1 MKSLKSL
8 LLTLRPVG
16 LLLLWA
22 VGVLAVVHL
31 VSGPDAPSTGGTL
44 VFSADFDGGDL
55 DGWNQGDPD
64 AGWKKGD
71 WTIRDGRLHGEKI
84 HNAALW
90 LSRELPSKVR
100 IEFDARALSEK
111 GDVKCEVFG
120 DGRTHQSGYILI
132 HGGWDNRITTLA
144 RQDEHGE
151 DRKEDNRDC
160 ARRGSRPA
168 CVEPN
173 LDYHWVI
180 ERTGDDVR
188 WFVDGRLLLVYRDP
202 HPVQG
207 AHFAFN
213 NWEAPVS
220 FDNLKIFDLS
230 TP

>member
-1 MKSLKSL
+1 MNRLKSL
-8 LLTLRPVG
+8 LLFLRPVG
-16 LLLLWA
+16 ILLLWA
-22 VGVLAVVHL
+22 LGVLFVVQAAH
-31 VSGPDAPSTGGTL
+31 GPETPTTGGTL
-44 VFSADFDGGDL
+44 LFSADFTDGAL
-55 DGWNQGDPD
+55 NGWSQGTPDP
-64 AGWKKGD
+64 GWDKGA
-71 WTIRDGRLHGEKI
+71 WTVRGGRLHAEKI

-90 LSRELPSKVR
+90 LDRPLPAKVR

-132 HGGWDNRITTLA
+132 HGGWDNQITTLA

-151 DRKEDNRDC
+151 DRKVDNRDC
-160 ARRGSRPA
+160 ARPGGRPV

-173 LDYHWVI
+173 LDYHWVV
-180 ERTGDDVR
+180 ERTGDDVK
-188 WFVDGRLLLVYRDP
+188 WFLDGRLQLVYRDP
-202 HPVQG
+202 HPVEG

-230 TP
+230 SN